1 MIPSHR
7 ELRLPSGLIAL
18 VDVADYARV
27 IAAGS
32 WHAAPCGRHVYV
44 QRSIRK
50 PGTKRS
56 TEQRLHTFL
65 TGWPLV
71 DHANGNGL
79 DNRRSNLREA
89 TNAQNSANSRLSR
102 RSTSGLKGVTWYKRT
117 SRWRAHITANQEQR
131 HLGYF
136 DDPIKAAKAYDTAA
150 LEVFGE
156 FAHIN
161 FPKEQHS

>member
-1 MIPSHR
+1 MIAPYR

-18 VDVADYARV
+18 IDDADHERV
-27 IAAGS
+27 VAAGP
-32 WHAAPCGRHVYV
+32 WHAAPCGRHVYA
-44 QRSIRK
+44 QRSVRK

-56 TEQRLHTFL
+56 TEERLHTFL
-65 TGWPLV
+65 TGWSLV

-89 TNAQNSANSRLSR
+89 THAQNSANSRLSR

-117 SRWRAHITANQEQR
+117 SRWRAHITVGQQQR

-136 DDPIKAAKAYDTAA
+136 DEAIEAAKAYDTAA
-150 LEVFGE
+150 LEAFGE

-161 FPKEQHS
+161 FPEEIHS